1 MSRQEEVLAIRK
13 EMRECA
19 EAFADIMRR
28 LRAITGDGYG
38 SVCVILSGTERGDG
52 TKTTDDYITVNNSPD
67 ASPYI
72 SETRIGDTAW
82 DSSIGAAYG
91 D

>member
-28 LRAITGDGYG
+28 LQAITGDGYG
-38 SVCVILSGTERGDG
+38 SVCVILSGTKREDG
-52 TKTTDDYITVNNSPD
+52 SVTSGDYITVNNSPE
-67 ASPYI
+67 ARPYI
-72 SETRIGDTAW
+72 SETRINDRAW

-91 D
+91 E

>member
-1 MSRQEEVLAIRK
+1 MSRQEEVLAIRE

-19 EAFADIMRR
+19 ETFAGIMRR
-28 LRAITGDGYG
+28 LQAITGDGYG
-38 SVCVILSGTERGDG
+38 IVCVILRGTERDDG
-52 TKTTDDYITVNNSPD
+52 SKSSRDYIAVNNSPD
-67 ASPYI
+67 ARPYI

-91 D
+91 E